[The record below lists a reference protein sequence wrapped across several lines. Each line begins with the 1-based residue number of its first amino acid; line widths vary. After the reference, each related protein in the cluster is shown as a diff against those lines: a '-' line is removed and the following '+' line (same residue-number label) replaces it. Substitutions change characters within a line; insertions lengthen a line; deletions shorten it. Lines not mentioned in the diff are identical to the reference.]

1 MRTGIPDGCKLP
13 RGCLESNL
21 DPLSEKSTLLTTERS
36 LQPIANSHIHPRTNS
51 LEAVPPTVA
60 GPLLVMKTLSH
71 RHAGGQPDVGNAS
84 IRDLFS
90 MTLECV
96 KLAVKGS

>member
-13 RGCLESNL
+13 CGCLESNL
-21 DPLSEKSTLLTTERS
+21 DPLSEKSMLVSTEPS
-36 LQPIANSHIHPRTNS
+36 LQLIANSRIHPRTNS

-60 GPLLVMKTLSH
+60 GPLLVMKTFPH
-71 RHAGGQPDVGNAS
+71 RRAGGQSDVGNAS

-90 MTLECV
+90 MTLECD